1 MTLHHAVFQPDTQE
15 RDLDVRKAA
24 FIIALV
30 GMVMGIPMR
39 DIASERRNHAPAARA
54 RQTAMYLACVTYQWP
69 MSRIARAFDR
79 DRTTVGYACRLI
91 EDLRDDPGFDTMI
104 EALEGCL
111 RAAPEPKAGRRLID
125 A

>member
-1 MTLHHAVFQPDTQE
+1 MSLHQVFFEPDTQE

-24 FIIALV
+24 FVIALV
-30 GMVMGIPMR
+30 GMAMGIPVR

-54 RQTAMYLACVTYQWP
+54 RQTAMYLACITYQWP

-91 EDLRDDPGFDTMI
+91 EDLRDDPNFD
-104 EALEGCL
+104 ALVDSLERCL
-111 RAAPEPKAGRRLID
+111 KAAPEPKSKSHSNIA
-125 A
+125 